1 MCFWLRQNEPNGPL
15 FFLKF
20 DFVKAYGKMSWNF
33 LFQVMGR
40 IGITIEFIS
49 MVKNLFSALAPY
61 IFLIMKKTLNVTIKC
76 VAKEGKF
83 QGIKLPIRQQ

>member
-1 MCFWLRQNEPNGPL
+1 
-15 FFLKF
+15 
-20 DFVKAYGKMSWNF
+20 
-33 LFQVMGR
+33 MGR
-40 IGITIEFIS
+40 IGITIGFIS

-76 VAKEGKF
+76 VAREGKF